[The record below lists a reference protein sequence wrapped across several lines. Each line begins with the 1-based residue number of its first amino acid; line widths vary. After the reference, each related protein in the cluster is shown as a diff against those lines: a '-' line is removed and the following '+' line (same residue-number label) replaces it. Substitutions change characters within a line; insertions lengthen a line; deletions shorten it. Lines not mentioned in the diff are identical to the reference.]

1 MFTLDH
7 YFSLY
12 WLLPSIVLALNIP
25 AGQNSINQPSL
36 PLLTNITGSNALLN
50 ASMLTEQEIECH
62 SGLKSPQISSCQD
75 ALAQAPLEPATIIAN
90 PTYSY
95 GPRGHG
101 NFDVGLPFRWI
112 SCMFSAL
119 VHLISYFFYPLAY
132 FHITKSATHLRKEK
146 QW

>member
-36 PLLTNITGSNALLN
+36 PLLTNITETNSHLN
-50 ASMLTEQEIECH
+50 ASILTEQEIECQ
-62 SGLKSPQISSCQD
+62 SGLRSPQISSCQD
-75 ALAQAPLEPATIIAN
+75 ALAQAPLDPATIIAN

-112 SCMFSAL
+112 SCMFPAL
-119 VHLISYFFYPLAY
+119 VYPISYFFYPLAY
-132 FHITKSATHLRKEK
+132 FHTTEPVIHLRKDK
-146 QW
+146 LW